1 MNEMWRQTAEARVT
15 APRPLTPAAPPIQP
29 AQSAPPLATSA
40 RPPMPTPPPVAM
52 RAAAPPIATAVQPH
66 PAPIAQP
73 LPAAPVP
80 ERRATPRPIPTPSQI
95 IGRIISV
102 AGCNTQVELAPHI
115 PGQPAGRAEIGSL
128 AKILAQDAS
137 VIGIISGMSVQ
148 PGQRGEK
155 TVLDVVLVGE
165 VLPGGF
171 QRGVAHFPSIGDD
184 VYLAG
189 SADLAHVYS
198 QALASTLNVGT
209 LYQDPS
215 VSARLMADDLFS
227 KHFAIVGTTGCGKS
241 SALTCI
247 LREALKERPHAHVLV
262 LDMHGEYHR
271 AFGAQAEVIGAGDL
285 HLPFWLLNFQELCSV
300 LTSPDD
306 HHDAQVEILCDA
318 IIFAKKRYSD
328 AAAGRMR
335 SRVLDTSTATVDCPT
350 PFRLFDL
357 ISYIDEQLGKL
368 ERPYPTLAYRRL
380 KSRVESL
387 ASDPRYVFMFG
398 NPNMEDTMVE
408 IMARLFRIPNDGR
421 PITVIELS
429 TVPEE
434 ILDVVVLLLAR
445 LTFDLA
451 VWSNG
456 GLPVLLVCEEAHRY
470 VPADDR
476 KGFFPTRQA
485 LSRIAKEG
493 RKYGI
498 SLALLTQRPSELDT
512 TILSQCSTILAMR
525 LATESDQRV
534 MRSTVHDSTFGIL
547 EYLPLLADRDAIV
560 LGRGAPMPMRI
571 KFHELPAAILPGKSQ
586 NEFTQRWAAPNM
598 DRHMLED
605 AIARWRSN
613 SGRKP

>member
-1 MNEMWRQTAEARVT
+1 MTAPVQVSVQAP
-15 APRPLTPAAPPIQP
+15 APRPVPQP
-29 AQSAPPLATSA
+29 ATAPQG
-40 RPPMPTPPPVAM
+40 
-52 RAAAPPIATAVQPH
+52 AP
-66 PAPIAQP
+66 AQ
-73 LPAAPVP
+73 
-80 ERRATPRPIPTPSQI
+80 R
-95 IGRIISV
+95 IGRVVSV
-102 AGCNTQVELAPHI
+102 SGCSTQVELEQT
-115 PGQPAGRAEIGSL
+115 PGQSHGAPRAEIGSL
-128 AKILAQDAS
+128 SKIRVHNTS
-137 VIGIISGMSVQ
+137 VVGIISGMTMRAAGAQ
-148 PGQRGEK
+148 GEK
-155 TVLDVVLVGE
+155 TVLEVILVGE
-165 VLPGGF
+165 VGAAGF
-171 QRGVAHFPSIGDD
+171 QRGVTHFPCIGDD
-184 VYLAG
+184 VFLA
-189 SADLAHVYS
+189 SSHDLANVYA
-198 QALASTLNVGT
+198 QPALATLNVGA
-209 LYQDPS
+209 LYQDPT
-215 VSARLMADDLFS
+215 VPARLMADDLFS

-247 LREALKERPHAHVLV
+247 LREALRDRPHAHVLV

-271 AFGAQAEVIGAGDL
+271 AFGAQAEVIGARDL
-285 HLPFWLLNFQELCSV
+285 HLPFWLLNFQELRSV

-318 IIFAKKRYSD
+318 VVTAKKRYSD
-328 AAAGRMR
+328 AVAGRVR
-335 SRVLDTSTATVDCPT
+335 SRVIDTSTATVDSPT
-350 PFRLFDL
+350 PFLLSDL

-380 KSRVESL
+380 KSRIETL
-387 ASDPRYVFMFG
+387 TTDPRYVFMFG
-398 NPNMEDTMVE
+398 NPNMEDTMVD
-408 IMARLFRIPNDGR
+408 IMARLFRIPNNGR
-421 PITVIELS
+421 PVTVIELA

-451 VWSNG
+451 VWSDG

-534 MRSTVHDSTFGIL
+534 MRANVHDSTFGIL
-547 EYLPLLADRDAIV
+547 EYLPLLADREAIV

-571 KFHELPAAILPGKSQ
+571 KFHELPEAILPGKSQ
-586 NEFTQRWAAPNM
+586 DEFTRRWAAPNM
-598 DRHMLED
+598 DRRMLED
-605 AIARWRSN
+605 TVARWRGN
-613 SGRKP
+613 SPSPRR

>member
-1 MNEMWRQTAEARVT
+1 MPSAPPLQPAPPPAAAQRPAMPAPPPAAAR
-15 APRPLTPAAPPIQP
+15 PAAPPM
-29 AQSAPPLATSA
+29 PPLPQAPQQA
-40 RPPMPTPPPVAM
+40 QPRPMPVAAPAAQPV
-52 RAAAPPIATAVQPH
+52 AAAPV
-66 PAPIAQP
+66 PA
-73 LPAAPVP
+73 VP
-80 ERRATPRPIPTPSQI
+80 ERRAAPRPAPSPAQI
-95 IGRIISV
+95 IGRVVSV

-115 PGQPAGRAEIGSL
+115 PGQPIARAEIGSL
-128 AKILAQDAS
+128 AKIMAQDAS
-137 VIGIISGMSVQ
+137 VVGIISGMAVV

-155 TVLDVVLVGE
+155 TVLEVILVGE

-171 QRGVAHFPSIGDD
+171 QRGVSHFPSIGDD
-184 VYLAG
+184 VFLAG
-189 SADLAHVYS
+189 GADLAHVYS
-198 QALASTLNVGT
+198 QQLTSTLNVGT

-285 HLPFWLLNFQELCSV
+285 HLPFWLLNFQELRSV

-318 IIFAKKRYSD
+318 IISAKKRYSN
-328 AAAGRMR
+328 AAAGRVR
-335 SRVLDTSTATVDCPT
+335 AALDTSTATVDSPT
-350 PFRLFDL
+350 PFRLSDL

-380 KSRVESL
+380 KSRIESL
-387 ASDPRYVFMFG
+387 VSDPRYVFMFG

-434 ILDVVVLLLAR
+434 ILDVVVLLLSR

-534 MRSTVHDSTFGIL
+534 MRSNVHDSTFGIL
-547 EYLPLLADRDAIV
+547 EYLPLLADREAIV

-571 KFHELPAAILPGKSQ
+571 KFHELPATILPGKTQ
-586 NEFTQRWAAPNM
+586 NEFTQRWATPNM
-598 DRHMLED
+598 DRRMLED
-605 AIARWRSN
+605 TVARWRSN
-613 SGRKP
+613 SGRKT

>member
-1 MNEMWRQTAEARVT
+1 MPSAPPVQPAPPPAAAQRPAMPAPPPAAAR
-15 APRPLTPAAPPIQP
+15 PAAPPM
-29 AQSAPPLATSA
+29 PPLPQAPQQA
-40 RPPMPTPPPVAM
+40 QPRPMPVAAPAAQPV
-52 RAAAPPIATAVQPH
+52 AAAPV
-66 PAPIAQP
+66 PA
-73 LPAAPVP
+73 VP
-80 ERRATPRPIPTPSQI
+80 ERRAAPRPAPSPAQI
-95 IGRIISV
+95 IGRVVSV

-115 PGQPAGRAEIGSL
+115 PGQPIARAEIGSL
-128 AKILAQDAS
+128 AKIMAQDAS
-137 VIGIISGMSVQ
+137 VVGIISGMAVV

-155 TVLDVVLVGE
+155 TVLEVILVGE

-171 QRGVAHFPSIGDD
+171 QRGVSHFPSIGDD
-184 VYLAG
+184 VFLAG
-189 SADLAHVYS
+189 GADLAHVYS
-198 QALASTLNVGT
+198 QQLTSTLNVGT

-285 HLPFWLLNFQELCSV
+285 HLPFWLLNFQELRSV

-318 IIFAKKRYSD
+318 IISAKKRYSN
-328 AAAGRMR
+328 AAAGRVR
-335 SRVLDTSTATVDCPT
+335 AALDTSTATVDSPT
-350 PFRLFDL
+350 PFRLSDL

-380 KSRVESL
+380 KSRIESL
-387 ASDPRYVFMFG
+387 VSDPRYVFMFG

-408 IMARLFRIPNDGR
+408 IMARLFRIPNDVR

-434 ILDVVVLLLAR
+434 ILDVVVLLLSR

-534 MRSTVHDSTFGIL
+534 MRSNVHDSTFGIL
-547 EYLPLLADRDAIV
+547 EYLPLLADREAIV

-571 KFHELPAAILPGKSQ
+571 KFHELPATILPGKTQ
-586 NEFTQRWAAPNM
+586 NEFTQRWATPNM
-598 DRHMLED
+598 DRRMLED
-605 AIARWRSN
+605 TVARWRSN
-613 SGRKP
+613 SGRKT

>member
-1 MNEMWRQTAEARVT
+1 MPSAPPVQPAPPPAAAQRPAMPAPPPAAAR
-15 APRPLTPAAPPIQP
+15 PAAPPM
-29 AQSAPPLATSA
+29 PPLPQAPQQA
-40 RPPMPTPPPVAM
+40 QPRPMPVAAPAAQPV
-52 RAAAPPIATAVQPH
+52 AAAPV
-66 PAPIAQP
+66 PA
-73 LPAAPVP
+73 VP
-80 ERRATPRPIPTPSQI
+80 ERRAAPRPAPSPAQI
-95 IGRIISV
+95 IGRVVSV

-115 PGQPAGRAEIGSL
+115 PGQPIARAEIGSL
-128 AKILAQDAS
+128 AKIMAQDAS
-137 VIGIISGMSVQ
+137 VVGIISGMAVV

-155 TVLDVVLVGE
+155 TVLEVILVGE

-171 QRGVAHFPSIGDD
+171 QRGVSHFPSIGDD
-184 VYLAG
+184 VFLAG
-189 SADLAHVYS
+189 GADLAHVYS
-198 QALASTLNVGT
+198 QQLTSTLNVGT

-285 HLPFWLLNFQELCSV
+285 HLPFWLLNFQELRSV

-318 IIFAKKRYSD
+318 IISAKKRYSN
-328 AAAGRMR
+328 AAAGRVR
-335 SRVLDTSTATVDCPT
+335 AALDTSTATVDSPT
-350 PFRLFDL
+350 PFRLSDL

-380 KSRVESL
+380 KSRIESL
-387 ASDPRYVFMFG
+387 VSDPRYVFMFG

-434 ILDVVVLLLAR
+434 ILDVVVLLLSR

-534 MRSTVHDSTFGIL
+534 MRSNVHDSTFGIL
-547 EYLPLLADRDAIV
+547 EYLPLLADREAIV

-571 KFHELPAAILPGKSQ
+571 KFHELPATILPGKTQ
-586 NEFTQRWAAPNM
+586 NEFTQRWATPNM
-598 DRHMLED
+598 DRRMLED
-605 AIARWRSN
+605 TVARWRSN
-613 SGRKP
+613 SGRKT

>member
-1 MNEMWRQTAEARVT
+1 MHPAPPPPAMARP
-15 APRPLTPAAPPIQP
+15 AMPQAAP
-29 AQSAPPLATSA
+29 AA
-40 RPPMPTPPPVAM
+40 RPPMPPQAQAMPTAPQPVA
-52 RAAAPPIATAVQPH
+52 QPR
-66 PAPIAQP
+66 PAP
-73 LPAAPVP
+73 AA
-80 ERRATPRPIPTPSQI
+80 ERRAVPRPAPSPAQC
-95 IGRIISV
+95 IGRVVSV
-102 AGCNTQVELAPHI
+102 AGCSAQIELAPHI
-115 PGQPAGRAEIGSL
+115 PGQPAARAEIGSL
-128 AKILAQDAS
+128 AKISAQNAT
-137 VIGIISGMSVQ
+137 VVGIISGMSVQ
-148 PGQRGEK
+148 PGTRGEK
-155 TVLDVVLVGE
+155 TVLELILVGE
-165 VLPGGF
+165 VVPDGF

-184 VYLAG
+184 VFLAG
-189 SADLAHVYS
+189 SADLAHVYA
-198 QALASTLNVGT
+198 QPAMSTLNVGT

-215 VSARLMADDLFS
+215 VPARLMADDLFS

-271 AFGAQAEVIGAGDL
+271 AFGAQAEVIGSGDL
-285 HLPFWLLNFQELCSV
+285 HLPFWLLNFQELRSV

-328 AAAGRMR
+328 AAQGRVR
-335 SRVLDTSTATVDCPT
+335 SRVLDTSTATVDSPT
-350 PFRLFDL
+350 PFRLSDL

-380 KSRVESL
+380 KSRIESL

-408 IMARLFRIPNDGR
+408 IMSRLFRIPNDGR

-534 MRSTVHDSTFGIL
+534 MRANVHDSTFGIL
-547 EYLPLLADRDAIV
+547 EYLPLLADREAIV

-571 KFHELPAAILPGKSQ
+571 KFHELPATILPGKNQ
-586 NEFTQRWAAPNM
+586 DEFTQRWAAPNM
-598 DRHMLED
+598 DRRMLED
-605 AIARWRSN
+605 TVARWRSN
-613 SGRKP
+613 VHRKP

>member
-1 MNEMWRQTAEARVT
+1 M
-15 APRPLTPAAPPIQP
+15 P
-29 AQSAPPLATSA
+29 SAPPVQPAPPPPAAAQRPAMPAPPPAAA
-40 RPPMPTPPPVAM
+40 RPATPPIPPLPQAPQQAQPRPVPVAAPAAQPV
-52 RAAAPPIATAVQPH
+52 AAAPV
-66 PAPIAQP
+66 PA
-73 LPAAPVP
+73 VP
-80 ERRATPRPIPTPSQI
+80 ERRAAPRPAPSPAQI
-95 IGRIISV
+95 IGRVVTV

-115 PGQPAGRAEIGSL
+115 PGQPIARAEIGSL
-128 AKILAQDAS
+128 AKIMAQDAS
-137 VIGIISGMSVQ
+137 VVGIISGMAVV

-155 TVLDVVLVGE
+155 TVLEVILVGE

-171 QRGVAHFPSIGDD
+171 QRGVSHFPSIGDD

-189 SADLAHVYS
+189 GADLAHVYS
-198 QALASTLNVGT
+198 QQLTSTLNVGT

-285 HLPFWLLNFQELCSV
+285 HLPFWLLNFQELRSV

-318 IIFAKKRYSD
+318 IINAKKRYSN
-328 AAAGRMR
+328 AAAGRVR
-335 SRVLDTSTATVDCPT
+335 AALDTSTATVDSPT
-350 PFRLFDL
+350 PFRLSDL

-380 KSRVESL
+380 KSRIESL

-408 IMARLFRIPNDGR
+408 IMARLFRIPNEGR

-434 ILDVVVLLLAR
+434 ILDVVVLLLSR

-534 MRSTVHDSTFGIL
+534 MRSNVHDSTFGIL
-547 EYLPLLADRDAIV
+547 EYLPLLADREAIV

-571 KFHELPAAILPGKSQ
+571 KFHELPATILPGKTQ
-586 NEFTQRWAAPNM
+586 NEFTQRWATPNM
-598 DRHMLED
+598 DRRMLED
-605 AIARWRSN
+605 TVARWRSN
-613 SGRKP
+613 SGRKT

>member
-1 MNEMWRQTAEARVT
+1 MV
-15 APRPLTPAAPPIQP
+15 
-29 AQSAPPLATSA
+29 
-40 RPPMPTPPPVAM
+40 RPPMPQAQPAAALRP
-52 RAAAPPIATAVQPH
+52 AAAPAVQVPPPAPQPVAQPRPAPAAS
-66 PAPIAQP
+66 PAPIA
-73 LPAAPVP
+73 A
-80 ERRATPRPIPTPSQI
+80 ERRAAPRPAPTTAQC
-95 IGRIISV
+95 IGRVISV
-102 AGCNTQVELAPHI
+102 AGCSTQIELTPHI
-115 PGQPAGRAEIGSL
+115 PGQPAARAEIGSL
-128 AKILAQDAS
+128 AKISAQDAS
-137 VIGIISGMSVQ
+137 VVGIISGMAVQ
-148 PGQRGEK
+148 AGQRGEK
-155 TVLDVVLVGE
+155 TVLELILVGE
-165 VLPGGF
+165 VVPEGF

-184 VYLAG
+184 VFLAG
-189 SADLAHVYS
+189 AADLAHVYS
-198 QALASTLNVGT
+198 QNAVATLNVGT

-271 AFGAQAEVIGAGDL
+271 AFGTQAEVIGAGDL
-285 HLPFWLLNFQELCSV
+285 HLPFWLLNFQELRSV

-318 IIFAKKRYSD
+318 IISAKKRYSN
-328 AAAGRMR
+328 AATGRVR
-335 SRVLDTSTATVDCPT
+335 AALDTSTATVDSPT
-350 PFRLFDL
+350 PFRLSDL

-380 KSRVESL
+380 KSRIESL

-408 IMARLFRIPNDGR
+408 IMSRLFRIPNDGR

-534 MRSTVHDSTFGIL
+534 MRSNVHDSTFGIL
-547 EYLPLLADRDAIV
+547 EYLPLLADREAIV

-571 KFHELPAAILPGKSQ
+571 KFHELPAIVLPGKSQ

-598 DRHMLED
+598 DRRMLED
-605 AIARWRSN
+605 TVARWRNN
-613 SGRKP
+613 SGRK

>member
-1 MNEMWRQTAEARVT
+1 MPASAPPPPAMARPPVPQAQPVA
-15 APRPLTPAAPPIQP
+15 APRPAVHAAPPAPQP
-29 AQSAPPLATSA
+29 AAQPRLA
-40 RPPMPTPPPVAM
+40 PVAS
-52 RAAAPPIATAVQPH
+52 
-66 PAPIAQP
+66 PAPIV
-73 LPAAPVP
+73 PAA
-80 ERRATPRPIPTPSQI
+80 ERRAAPRPAPTTAQC
-95 IGRIISV
+95 IGRVISV
-102 AGCNTQVELAPHI
+102 AGCATQVELAPHI
-115 PGQPAGRAEIGSL
+115 PGQPVARAEIGSL
-128 AKILAQDAS
+128 AKISAQDAS
-137 VIGIISGMSVQ
+137 VVGIISGMAVQ
-148 PGQRGEK
+148 AGQRGEK
-155 TVLDVVLVGE
+155 TVLELILVGE
-165 VLPGGF
+165 VVPQGF

-189 SADLAHVYS
+189 GADLAHVYS
-198 QALASTLNVGT
+198 QNTVATLNVGT

-215 VSARLMADDLFS
+215 VSARQMADDLFS

-285 HLPFWLLNFQELCSV
+285 HLPFWLLNFQELRSV

-318 IIFAKKRYSD
+318 IINAKKRYSN
-328 AAAGRMR
+328 AAAGRVR
-335 SRVLDTSTATVDCPT
+335 AALDTSTATVDSPT
-350 PFRLFDL
+350 PFRLSDL

-380 KSRVESL
+380 KSRIESL

-534 MRSTVHDSTFGIL
+534 MRSNVHDSTFGIL
-547 EYLPLLADRDAIV
+547 EYLPLLADREAIV

-571 KFHELPAAILPGKSQ
+571 KFHELPATVLPGKSQ
-586 NEFTQRWAAPNM
+586 NEFTERWAAPNM
-598 DRHMLED
+598 DRRMLED
-605 AIARWRSN
+605 TVARWRSN

>member
-1 MNEMWRQTAEARVT
+1 MPAAQAM
-15 APRPLTPAAPPIQP
+15 PAAPQ
-29 AQSAPPLATSA
+29 
-40 RPPMPTPPPVAM
+40 PVAQP
-52 RAAAPPIATAVQPH
+52 RPVPVAAAPVAPAA
-66 PAPIAQP
+66 API
-73 LPAAPVP
+73 P
-80 ERRATPRPIPTPSQI
+80 ERRAAPRPAPSPAQC
-95 IGRIISV
+95 IGRVVSV
-102 AGCNTQVELAPHI
+102 SGCTTQVELAPHI
-115 PGQPAGRAEIGSL
+115 PGQPAARAEIGSL
-128 AKILAQDAS
+128 AKISAQDAS
-137 VIGIISGMSVQ
+137 VVGIISGMAVQ
-148 PGQRGEK
+148 PSGPRGEK
-155 TVLDVVLVGE
+155 TVLELILVGE
-165 VLPGGF
+165 IVPSGF

-184 VYLAG
+184 VFLAG
-189 SADLAHVYS
+189 GADLAHVYS
-198 QALASTLNVGT
+198 QPAMSTLNVGT

-215 VSARLMADDLFS
+215 VPARLMADDLFS

-285 HLPFWLLNFQELCSV
+285 HLPFWLLNFQELRSV

-328 AAAGRMR
+328 AAQGRVR
-335 SRVLDTSTATVDCPT
+335 SRVFDTSTATVDSPT
-350 PFRLFDL
+350 PFRLSDL

-380 KSRVESL
+380 KARIESL

-408 IMARLFRIPNDGR
+408 IMSRLFRIPNDGR
-421 PITVIELS
+421 PITVVELS

-476 KGFFPTRQA
+476 KVFFPTRQA

-534 MRSTVHDSTFGIL
+534 MRSNVHDSTFGVL
-547 EYLPLLADRDAIV
+547 EYLPLLADREAIV
-560 LGRGAPMPMRI
+560 LGRAAPMPMRI
-571 KFHELPAAILPGKSQ
+571 KFHELPATILPGKSQ
-586 NEFTQRWAAPNM
+586 DEFTRRWAAPNM
-598 DRHMLED
+598 DRQMLED
-605 AIARWRSN
+605 TVARWRSN
-613 SGRKP
+613 VHRKP

>member
-1 MNEMWRQTAEARVT
+1 V
-15 APRPLTPAAPPIQP
+15 L
-29 AQSAPPLATSA
+29 AQ
-40 RPPMPTPPPVAM
+40 R
-52 RAAAPPIATAVQPH
+52 
-66 PAPIAQP
+66 
-73 LPAAPVP
+73 
-80 ERRATPRPIPTPSQI
+80 
-95 IGRIISV
+95 IGRVVSV
-102 AGCNTQVELAPHI
+102 SGCNTQVELAAQI
-115 PGQPAGRAEIGSL
+115 PGHSAPRAEIGSL
-128 AKILAQDAS
+128 AKIRAQNAS
-137 VIGIISGMSVQ
+137 VVGIISGMAVQ
-148 PGQRGEK
+148 PAGTQVEK
-155 TVLDVVLVGE
+155 VVLELILVGE
-165 VLPGGF
+165 VAAAGF
-171 QRGVAHFPSIGDD
+171 QRGVAHFPCIGDE
-184 VYLAG
+184 VFLAG
-189 SADLAHVYS
+189 GADLAHVYA
-198 QALASTLNVGT
+198 QPALATLNVGT

-215 VSARLMADDLFS
+215 VPARLLADDLFS

-247 LREALKERPHAHVLV
+247 LREALKDRPHAHVLV

-285 HLPFWLLNFQELCSV
+285 HLPFWLLNFQELRSV

-318 IIFAKKRYSD
+318 IITAKKRYSD
-328 AAAGRMR
+328 AVSGRVR
-335 SRVLDTSTATVDCPT
+335 SRVLDTSTATVDSPT
-350 PFRLFDL
+350 PFRLSDL
-357 ISYIDEQLGKL
+357 LAYIDEQLGKL

-380 KSRVESL
+380 KSRIETL
-387 ASDPRYVFMFG
+387 ASDPRYVFIFG

-408 IMARLFRIPNDGR
+408 IMSRLFRVPNNGR
-421 PITVIELS
+421 PITVIELA

-451 VWSNG
+451 VWSDG

-470 VPADDR
+470 LSSDER

-498 SLALLTQRPSELDT
+498 SLGLLTQRPSELDT

-525 LATESDQRV
+525 LTTESDQRV
-534 MRSTVHDSTFGIL
+534 MRANVHDSTFGIL
-547 EYLPLLADRDAIV
+547 DYLPLLADREAIV

-586 NEFTQRWAAPNM
+586 DEFTQRWASPNM
-598 DRHMLED
+598 DRRLLED
-605 AIARWRSN
+605 TVARWRGN
-613 SGRKP
+613 SPRRV

>member
-1 MNEMWRQTAEARVT
+1 MAR
-15 APRPLTPAAPPIQP
+15 PAAPPQ
-29 AQSAPPLATSA
+29 
-40 RPPMPTPPPVAM
+40 
-52 RAAAPPIATAVQPH
+52 AAPP
-66 PAPIAQP
+66 PARPVPPAAQAAPAAQP
-73 LPAAPVP
+73 RPLPVAAPAAPAPVAP
-80 ERRATPRPIPTPSQI
+80 AAERRAAPRPASVPAQC
-95 IGRIISV
+95 IGRVVSV
-102 AGCNTQVELAPHI
+102 SGCSTQIELAPHI
-115 PGQPAGRAEIGSL
+115 PGQPAARAEIGSL
-128 AKILAQDAS
+128 AKISAQNAT
-137 VIGIISGMSVQ
+137 VVGIISGMAVQ
-148 PGQRGEK
+148 PGARGEK
-155 TVLDVVLVGE
+155 TVLELILVGE
-165 VLPGGF
+165 VIPSGF

-184 VYLAG
+184 VFLAG
-189 SADLAHVYS
+189 SADLAHVYA
-198 QALASTLNVGT
+198 QPAMSTLNVGT

-215 VSARLMADDLFS
+215 VAARLMADDLFS

-285 HLPFWLLNFQELCSV
+285 HLPFWLLNFQELRSV

-318 IIFAKKRYSD
+318 IINAKKRYSN
-328 AAAGRMR
+328 AAAGRVR
-335 SRVLDTSTATVDCPT
+335 AALDTSTATVDSPT
-350 PFRLFDL
+350 PFRLSDL

-380 KSRVESL
+380 KSRIESL

-408 IMARLFRIPNDGR
+408 IMARLFRIPNEGR
-421 PITVIELS
+421 PITVSELS

-534 MRSTVHDSTFGIL
+534 MRANVHDSTFGIL
-547 EYLPLLADRDAIV
+547 EYLPLLADREAIV

-571 KFHELPAAILPGKSQ
+571 KFSELPATILPGKSQ
-586 NEFTQRWAAPNM
+586 DEFTQRWAAPNM
-598 DRHMLED
+598 DRRMLED
-605 AIARWRSN
+605 TVARWRSN
-613 SGRKP
+613 NQRK